1 MIPGDSGPFLAL
13 KGAVIFIY
21 RVFVPWLLASF
32 GNGVG
37 G

>member
-1 MIPGDSGPFLAL
+1 MGCSGPFSVVEE
-13 KGAVIFIY
+13 AVIFIY
-21 RVFVPWLLASF
+21 RVYVAWLLASS

>member
-1 MIPGDSGPFLAL
+1 MGCSGPFLAL
-13 KGAVIFIY
+13 EGVVIFIY
-21 RVFVPWLLASF
+21 RVFVPWLLASS